1 MSQWAGVKP
10 FERVLADVN
19 VNILLILFPLH
30 VEPVAVAVGETGI
43 LLQPPL
49 PSVGVSIAMERG
61 RQQNDSLA
69 DGYRR
74 GKRKRS

>member
-30 VEPVAVAVGETGI
+30 VEPVAVPVGETVI
-43 LLQPPL
+43 LLQPP
-49 PSVGVSIAMERG
+49 PSLLRGSVWIQMECLQSDR
-61 RQQNDSLA
+61 NLA
-69 DGYRR
+69 D
-74 GKRKRS
+74 S